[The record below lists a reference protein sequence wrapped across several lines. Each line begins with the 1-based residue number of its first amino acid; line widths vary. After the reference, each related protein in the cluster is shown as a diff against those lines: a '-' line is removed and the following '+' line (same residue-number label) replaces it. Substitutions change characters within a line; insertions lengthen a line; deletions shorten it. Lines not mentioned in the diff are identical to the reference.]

1 MCDDLNIIW
10 MQEKVVRWTAFSYCN
25 GFHHCFKLKKKLA
38 TDAHRLTRTFCSADI
53 AEQKRSP
60 AVRGIKINCR
70 TSQLLAVY

>member
-38 TDAHRLTRTFCSADI
+38 TDAHRHTRTNMGLIIPSDKI
-53 AEQKRSP
+53 
-60 AVRGIKINCR
+60 VR
-70 TSQLLAVY
+70 L